1 MGQLVRLEHSVL
13 PASDILHRLRRSTL
27 ALRMYLESQGV
38 KLCNRDPRLS
48 GSWNFYTEPQRK
60 RKNFLFQASKVR
72 CPHFSNILW
81 GMLHHRWKRWCNS
94 TAGMTLCHD
103 PRVRY
108 FWNMSA
114 SKSALS
120 EYLLRTKSIHL
131 DRRGFLLNSSEFF
144 RGFEHVRCT
153 QWGRCVWLC
162 VA

>member
-1 MGQLVRLEHSVL
+1 MPWANLYVWTG
-13 PASDILHRLRRSTL
+13 DILHGLRRSTL
-27 ALRMYLESQGV
+27 ALRMYLESRGV
-38 KLCNRDPRLS
+38 KLCNGDPRLS
-48 GSWNFYTEPQRK
+48 GSWNFYSEPKEKERI
-60 RKNFLFQASKVR
+60 
-72 CPHFSNILW
+72 FSFKLQKSVSSLLKYF
-81 GMLHHRWKRWCNS
+81 MRDVTSSLKRWCNS